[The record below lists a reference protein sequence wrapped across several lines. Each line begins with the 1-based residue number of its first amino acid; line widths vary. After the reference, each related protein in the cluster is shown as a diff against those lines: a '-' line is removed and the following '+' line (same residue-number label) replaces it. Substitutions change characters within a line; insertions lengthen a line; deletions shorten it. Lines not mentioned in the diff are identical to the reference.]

1 MTGKKQKTWIDPQT
15 GLEWQSASP
24 GPMNW
29 YQAQQYAQSLKID
42 GKNDW
47 RLPSLEELESLLD
60 RRIYRPAMR
69 AEIPFRDERAYWSAT
84 TFGDKRYTAWI
95 VMFDGA
101 YVLSYYKKNSYHVR
115 CVRGQKL
122 RR

>member
-15 GLEWQSASP
+15 GLEWQFASP

-69 AEIPFRDERAYWSAT
+69 AEIPFRDEHAYWSAT